1 MIMQIHQPHQFGRW
15 LAPAACWKLL
25 TLTSLIAVTES
36 DQACKELEALSWI
49 DLRDQIA
56 DSDVTSYLQTS
67 VRTEVWLNSS
77 KNRTSGGHLATVVA
91 KANLSNETVVV
102 GLHSIT
108 NENETVVGLH
118 SITNQTLSLVD
129 TRPSGEFELHGTHA
143 KKSKLILLFIE
154 VFLLGLCGLDR
165 CYIGQFYIGMAKG
178 ATFGGLGVWAI
189 LDFIAVIVNCLGRY
203 SHMGNFLGF
212 QATFSRGSIEIA
224 FILVMMLLAFSCVIA
239 SIIYRR
245 GESLRFMRPF
255 SNTS

>member
-1 MIMQIHQPHQFGRW
+1 M
-15 LAPAACWKLL
+15 
-25 TLTSLIAVTES
+25 TES
-36 DQACKELEALSWI
+36 DPACN
-49 DLRDQIA
+49 A
-56 DSDVTSYLQTS
+56 DSDVISYLQTS
-67 VRTEVWLNSS
+67 VRAEVWHNSS
-77 KNRTSGGHLATVVA
+77 KNRSSGGHLGAAAVE
-91 KANLSNETVVV
+91 ANLSNETVVV
-102 GLHSIT
+102 GLHFIT
-108 NENETVVGLH
+108 KENETMVGLH
-118 SITNQTLSLVD
+118 SITNQTLSLAD
-129 TRPSGEFELHGTHA
+129 TRSSSEFELHGTYA

-165 CYIGQFYIGMAKG
+165 CYVGQFYIGMAKG
-178 ATFGGLGVWAI
+178 VTFGGLGVWAI

-245 GESLRFMRPF
+245 GRTFFESLRFMRHS